1 MTFVLQIGYNIAM
14 ATTITFRTSTCQKDE
29 LETLAE
35 DWDVSL
41 SGLLREIISQWL
53 DEQAKANDGEI
64 ATHLR

>member
-1 MTFVLQIGYNIAM
+1 MEKRII
-14 ATTITFRTSTCQKDE
+14 FRLMVEQYTKLKQ
-29 LETLAE
+29 LAE

>member
-1 MTFVLQIGYNIAM
+1 MPQIGYNIAM
-14 ATTITFRTSTCQKDE
+14 KATIRFRLPACQKDE

-53 DEQAKANDGEI
+53 DEQAKANDGE
-64 ATHLR
+64 